1 LHGLVAAAMST
12 VRLAITLAAVAL
24 GYLVA
29 MVLTGAQPM
38 HRQRVAFEAKG
49 VLATAPENL
58 RRVEISR
65 GTERVSLV
73 RTGDTTW
80 ATGDG
85 VPVAAETGRK
95 VSMAVQMMHT
105 SAPTRLLVAEELEG
119 IDLAGFELEL
129 PRVVASLYAA
139 GQEAPLTTRFGAR
152 NPDGYMQYMRV
163 DGRPGIYLVS
173 RFVGDGW
180 LEAME
185 RIVAR

>member
-1 LHGLVAAAMST
+1 VAAAMSI
-12 VRLAITLAAVAL
+12 VRRFLSVTLAAVAL

-29 MVLTGAQPM
+29 MVLTGAHPV
-38 HRQRVAFEAKG
+38 HRQRVAFEARG
-49 VLATAPENL
+49 VLATAPESI

-65 GTERVSLV
+65 GSEQVSLV

-80 ATGDG
+80 TTADG
-85 VPVAAETGRK
+85 VPVDVETGRK

-105 SAPTRLLVAEELEG
+105 SAPTRLLSAEELEG
-119 IDLAGFELEL
+119 IDLAGFQLES

-139 GQEAPLTTRFGAR
+139 AQEAPLTTRFGAR
-152 NPDGYMQYMRV
+152 NPDGYMQYMTV

-185 RIVAR
+185 RIVGR